1 MAPRLAH
8 PAVPCACVPMPIV
21 RVVRVDRVQA
31 VLAVPVPVAR
41 AVLRHPHRR
50 RPVACPPEVVIRPEV
65 VIPPVA
71 ATRRVAC
78 LLQAGVSST

>member
-41 AVLRHPHRR
+41 AVLRVLVDFQAIAPAVQ
-50 RPVACPPEVVIRPEV
+50 VALAPAAPAAGRVRLPRSIRM
-65 VIPPVA
+65 I
-71 ATRRVAC
+71 
-78 LLQAGVSST
+78 